1 MFRVEL
7 ATAARGDGP
16 ALWSGIALAL
26 LLDGLL
32 AVRRLTQG
40 GLSITS
46 SFDVTVLMTRELLPL
61 TVMTVA
67 GYRWARRRQHGV
79 DQALYLAGVGRGSR
93 LVVVAADATVVL
105 VATIVAE
112 LLAIAVGSD
121 DPWALPLHDLATL
134 LVGTALCVGVV
145 AILSAAV
152 ADRSRGLATY
162 LAVGLAAPLL
172 GSLLYFAG
180 SVYPALDL
188 LSQAWPWH
196 AATSYLYALSPARWL
211 VGAMASVGAAVL
223 AAASLRRDPPEL
235 RDTATSGR
243 TGAPV
248 PAVSADRRR
257 RSGRRGRAAVTL
269 VAAPLAWGLAGPA
282 TLSAF
287 VPWYLRPQW
296 LSDQARHQSSPDVA
310 AAWLRAVQAGDRGA
324 EDRLAV
330 APAEKVAGP
339 LYSWLRTQNP
349 ATATVDRSPAGDP
362 GMVTFT
368 DRAEP
373 DQPSATRA
381 EPDQPSATTVYVCL
395 VRRAGRWQVSG
406 VRSRDDCPRVAR

>member
-1 MFRVEL
+1 VFRVEL
-7 ATAARGDGP
+7 ASAARGDGP
-16 ALWSGIALAL
+16 ALWCGIALAL

-46 SFDVTVLMTRELLPL
+46 SFDVTVVMTRQLLPL

-67 GYRWARRRQHGV
+67 GYRWARRRHHGV
-79 DQALYLAGVGRGSR
+79 DQALDLAGVGRGSR

-112 LLAIAVGSD
+112 LLAVVVGSPE
-121 DPWALPLHDLATL
+121 PWALPLHDLATL

-162 LAVGLAAPLL
+162 LAVGLAAALL
-172 GSLLYFAG
+172 GSLLYWAG
-180 SVYPALDL
+180 SIYPVLDL
-188 LSQAWPWH
+188 LGQTWPWH
-196 AATSYLYALSPARWL
+196 AATSFLYALSPARWL
-211 VGAMASVGAAVL
+211 VGAMASAGVVLL

-235 RDTATSGR
+235 RETGR
-243 TGAPV
+243 SAAAVGAE
-248 PAVSADRRR
+248 RRR
-257 RSGRRGRAAVTL
+257 RPLRRGWAAVAL
-269 VAAPLAWGLAGPA
+269 VGASLAWGLAGPA

-296 LSDQARHQSSPDVA
+296 LSDEARHQSSPDVA
-310 AAWLRAVQAGDRGA
+310 AAWLRAVQAGDRVA
-324 EDRLAV
+324 ADRLGV
-330 APAEKVAGP
+330 APARRLAGP
-339 LYSWLRTQNP
+339 LYPWLRTQNP
-349 ATATVDRSPAGDP
+349 GTATVDRSPAGDP
-362 GMVTFT
+362 GVVTFT
-368 DRAEP
+368 DSAEP
-373 DQPSATRA
+373 DQPSSSTAF
-381 EPDQPSATTVYVCL
+381 VCL

-406 VRSRDDCPRVAR
+406 VRSRDDCPRAAR

>member
-1 MFRVEL
+1 MSPQPASGPAPATRVFRVEL

-67 GYRWARRRQHGV
+67 GYRWARWRQHGV

-93 LVVVAADATVVL
+93 LVVVAADAAVVL

-112 LLAIAVGSD
+112 LLAVAVGSA

-172 GSLLYFAG
+172 GSLLYWAG
-180 SVYPALDL
+180 MVYPALDL

-196 AATSYLYALSPARWL
+196 GATAFLYALSPARWL

-235 RDTATSGR
+235 RETGR
-243 TGAPV
+243 SAAAVGAE
-248 PAVSADRRR
+248 RRR
-257 RSGRRGRAAVTL
+257 RPLRRGRAAVAL
-269 VAAPLAWGLAGPA
+269 VGASLAWGLAGPA

-296 LSDQARHQSSPDVA
+296 LSDEARHQSSPDVA
-310 AAWLRAVQAGDRGA
+310 AAWLRAVQAGDRVA
-324 EDRLAV
+324 ADRLGV
-330 APAEKVAGP
+330 APARRLAGP
-339 LYSWLRTQNP
+339 LYPWLRTQNP
-349 ATATVDRSPAGDP
+349 GTATVDRSPAGDP
-362 GMVTFT
+362 GVVTFT
-368 DRAEP
+368 DNAEP
-373 DQPSATRA
+373 DQPSSITAF
-381 EPDQPSATTVYVCL
+381 VCL

-406 VRSRDDCPRVAR
+406 VRSRDDCPRAAR